1 MSTTILA
8 KNAKR
13 LYKETIKAV
22 SEWENKSYFNNKKYQ
37 PKIYDLLKKI
47 DRAENHI
54 IAVGD
59 AEVERCSIIIAL
71 CSEIFK
77 IIM

>member
-8 KNAKR
+8 KNATKF
-13 LYKETIKAV
+13 YNETIKAV
-22 SEWENKSYFNNKKYQ
+22 NEWENKSYFNNQKYK
-37 PKIYDLLKKI
+37 PEVYDLLEKI

-54 IAVGD
+54 IAVGN
-59 AEVERCSIIIAL
+59 AEIERCSIIIAL

-77 IIM
+77 MIM